1 MSARAKGGNQ
11 MSTTIN
17 KIDLGPRAR
26 RVVRFAARFVNP
38 LVLFVA
44 GRRWMPIVGILHHR
58 GRRTGHE
65 YATPIG
71 MRPLGD
77 GFVIP
82 RTFSDN
88 AAWYQNIKAAGE
100 GRVTY
105 LGRHYRVVEPEV
117 VDYATARPAFPR
129 YERLQFR
136 LIGINE
142 YLRLRVVPGLPAPRG
157 GGERSES
164 EGRDVNQMQKEKDY
178 MATNIAIAPKST
190 RSNLNLALVVIAL
203 AQLMVVLDVAIVN
216 VALPSI
222 QRELHFAATDL
233 EWVVNAYAITFGG
246 LLLLGGRTGD
256 LFGRRRMFIIGALM
270 FTAGSLAGGLATS
283 STFLIAARAAQ
294 GVGAAVLAPT
304 ALSLLAATFPQG
316 AERNRALGVYSAVSA
331 GGGAVGLLMGGII
344 TNYLSWRWIMFVN
357 VPIGL
362 LLAFAAP
369 RVLIRG
375 EGKPGRLDLPGAVTV
390 TAGVSLLVYGLARVA
405 THDWSDGVTRATLVI
420 AIAMLAAFVG
430 LEARGR
436 HPLMPL
442 RIFANRNRSGAYGLS
457 LAIGAALSGM
467 LFLLTLF
474 LQNVL
479 GFTPLQAGF
488 AFLPTAVGIGI
499 GAGLT
504 SRLIGRLGPRVP
516 MTTGALLAAIGMF
529 WLSAVTVHANYL
541 PDIVGPLVVL
551 AVGLGMAFVSTS
563 VIAISGVQPHESGLA
578 SALLNVGRQLGG
590 SLGIAIMGTIATTVT
605 RDQLATTRF
614 SPAALNHALTAGFSS
629 AFAVAGVIALA
640 GFVATLV
647 AVRHRQ
653 APAAVA
659 PLLEADEAA

>member
-1 MSARAKGGNQ
+1 MRTAIN
-11 MSTTIN
+11 TIY
-17 KIDLGPRAR
+17 LGPRAR
-26 RVVRFAARFVNP
+26 RIVRFAARFVNP
-38 LVLFVA
+38 IVLLIA
-44 GRRWMPIVGILHHR
+44 GRRWMPVVGILRHR
-58 GRRTGHE
+58 GRRSGRE

-88 AAWYQNIKAAGE
+88 AAWYQNVKAAGE
-100 GRVTY
+100 GRITY

-117 VDYATARPAFPR
+117 VDYATAKPAFPR
-129 YERLQFR
+129 YELAQFR

-142 YLRLRVVPGLPAPRG
+142 YMRLRVLPD
-157 GGERSES
+157 
-164 EGRDVNQMQKEKDY
+164 DVNQTQEQNVVDTKS
-178 MATNIAIAPKST
+178 AIQLKSPP
-190 RSNLNLALVVIAL
+190 RNLNLALVVIAL

-233 EWVVNAYAITFGG
+233 EWVVNAYAIAFGG
-246 LLLLGGRTGD
+246 LLLFGGRTGD

-270 FTAGSLAGGLATS
+270 FTAGSMAGGLATS

-294 GVGAAVLAPT
+294 GVGAAILAPT
-304 ALSLLAATFPQG
+304 ALSLLAATFRQG
-316 AERNRALGVYSAVSA
+316 AQRNRALGVYSAVSA
-331 GGGAVGLLMGGII
+331 GGGGIGLLMGGVI

-375 EGKPGRLDLPGAVTV
+375 EGKPGRLDLPGALTV

-405 THDWSDGVTRATLVI
+405 THDWSDNVTRAVL
-420 AIAMLAAFVG
+420 AIAVTLLVTFVA
-430 LEARGR
+430 LESRGR

-479 GFTPLQAGF
+479 GFSPLQAGF
-488 AFLPTAVGIGI
+488 AFLPTALGVVV

-504 SRLIGRLGPRVP
+504 SRVIGRVGPRVP
-516 MTTGALLAAIGMF
+516 MTTGALLAATGMF
-529 WLSAVTVHANYL
+529 WLSAVTVHANYFADVL
-541 PDIVGPLVVL
+541 GPLVVL
-551 AVGLGMAFVSTS
+551 AIGLGMAFVSTS
-563 VIAISGVQPHESGLA
+563 VTAISGVQPNESGLA
-578 SALLNVGRQLGG
+578 SALLSVGRQLGG

-605 RDQLATTRF
+605 RNQLATGPFTH
-614 SPAALNHALTAGFSS
+614 AAVNRALTTGFSA
-629 AFAVAGVIALA
+629 AFEIAGLIALA
-640 GFVATLV
+640 GFVTALV

-653 APAAVA
+653 SPAIAGPSVEVEVA
-659 PLLEADEAA
+659 A

>member
-1 MSARAKGGNQ
+1 MSNSHGGDQ
-11 MSTTIN
+11 MSTAINTIH
-17 KIDLGPRAR
+17 LGPRAR

-38 LVLFVA
+38 LVLFIA

-58 GRRTGHE
+58 GRRSGRE

-71 MRPLGD
+71 MRPMGG

-88 AAWYQNIKAAGE
+88 AAWYQNVKAAGE

-105 LGRHYRVVEPEV
+105 LGRRYRVVEPQV
-117 VDYATARPAFPR
+117 VDYATARAAFPR

-142 YLRLRVVPGLPAPRG
+142 YLRLRVASEDNNRAP
-157 GGERSES
+157 
-164 EGRDVNQMQKEKDY
+164 KEKTP
-178 MATNIAIAPKST
+178 MERTIAIEAKSPP
-190 RSNLNLALVVIAL
+190 RNLNLALIVIAL

-233 EWVVNAYAITFGG
+233 EWVVNAYAIAFGG
-246 LLLLGGRTGD
+246 LLLLGGRAGD
-256 LFGRRRMFIIGALM
+256 LFGRRRMFVIGALL
-270 FTAGSLAGGLATS
+270 FTAGSMAGGFATTPS
-283 STFLIAARAAQ
+283 FLIAARAAQ
-294 GVGAAVLAPT
+294 GVGAAILAPT
-304 ALSLLAATFPQG
+304 ALSLLAAMFPQG
-316 AERNRALGVYSAVSA
+316 PQRNRALGVYSAVSA
-331 GGGAVGLLMGGII
+331 GGGGIGLLMGGII

-369 RVLIRG
+369 RFLIRG
-375 EGKPGRLDLPGAVTV
+375 EGKPGRLDLLGAVTV
-390 TAGVSLLVYGLARVA
+390 TAGTSLLVYGLARVA
-405 THDWSDGVTRATLVI
+405 THDFSDSVTRGTL
-420 AIAMLAAFVG
+420 AIAVALLATFVA
-430 LEARGR
+430 LESRGR

-479 GFTPLQAGF
+479 GFSPLQAGF
-488 AFLPTAVGIGI
+488 AFLPTAAGVVV

-504 SRLIGRLGPRVP
+504 SRLIGRVGPRVP
-516 MTTGALLAAIGMF
+516 MTAGALLAATGLF
-529 WLSAVTVHANYL
+529 WLSAVTVHANYITDVL
-541 PDIVGPLVVL
+541 GPLAVL
-551 AVGLGMAFVSTS
+551 SIGLGMAFVSTS
-563 VIAISGVQPHESGLA
+563 VTAISGVQPNESGLA
-578 SALLNVGRQLGG
+578 SALLNVGRQIGG
-590 SLGIAIMGTIATTVT
+590 SLGIALMGTIATTVT
-605 RDQLATTRF
+605 RDQLAAGLRTHET
-614 SPAALNHALTAGFSS
+614 LNTALTAGFNT
-629 AFAVAGVIALA
+629 AFEVAGFIALA
-640 GFVATLV
+640 GFVTAIV
-647 AVRHRQ
+647 AVRHRSQQ
-653 APAAVA
+653 AAIET
-659 PLLEADEAA
+659 LQEAA

>member
-1 MSARAKGGNQ
+1 
-11 MSTTIN
+11 MSTSIN
-17 KIDLGPRAR
+17 KIYLGPRAR
-26 RVVRFAARFVNP
+26 RLVRFAARLVNP
-38 LVLFVA
+38 IVLLIA
-44 GRRWMPIVGILHHR
+44 GRRWMPVVGILRHR
-58 GRRTGHE
+58 GRRSGRE

-71 MRPLGD
+71 MRPLGG

-88 AAWYQNIKAAGE
+88 AAWYQNVKAAGE
-100 GRVTY
+100 GRIKY
-105 LGRHYRVVEPEV
+105 LGRHYRVAEPEI
-117 VDYATARPAFPR
+117 VDFATARPAFPR
-129 YERLQFR
+129 YELLQFR

-142 YLRLRVVPGLPAPRG
+142 YLRLRIVPDDINPTL
-157 GGERSES
+157 
-164 EGRDVNQMQKEKDY
+164 KEKAL
-178 MATNIAIAPKST
+178 MEKETATEPKSPP
-190 RSNLNLALVVIAL
+190 RNLNVALVVIAL

-233 EWVVNAYAITFGG
+233 EWVVNAYAIAFGG

-256 LFGRRRMFIIGALM
+256 LFGRRRMFVIGALM
-270 FTAGSLAGGLATS
+270 FTAGSMAGGLATS
-283 STFLIAARAAQ
+283 PTFLIVARAAQ
-294 GVGAAVLAPT
+294 GVGAAILAPT

-316 AERNRALGVYSAVSA
+316 AQRNRALGVYSAVSA
-331 GGGAVGLLMGGII
+331 GGGGIGLLMGGVI

-375 EGKPGRLDLPGAVTV
+375 EGKPGRLDLPGAITV

-405 THDWSDGVTRATLVI
+405 THDWSDGVTRATLLI
-420 AIAMLAAFVG
+420 AVALLVTFVA
-430 LEARGR
+430 LESRGR

-479 GFTPLQAGF
+479 GFSPLQAGF
-488 AFLPTAVGIGI
+488 AFLPTALGVVV

-504 SRLIGRLGPRVP
+504 SRLIGRVGPRVP
-516 MTTGALLAAIGMF
+516 MTAGAPLAATGMF
-529 WLSAVTVHANYL
+529 WLSAVTVHANYFADVL
-541 PDIVGPLVVL
+541 GPLVVL
-551 AVGLGMAFVSTS
+551 AIGLGMAFVSTS
-563 VIAISGVQPHESGLA
+563 VIAISGVQPNESGLA

-605 RDQLATTRF
+605 RNQLATGPFTH
-614 SPAALNHALTAGFSS
+614 AAVNRALTAGFSS
-629 AFAVAGVIALA
+629 AFEIAGVIAIA
-640 GFVATLV
+640 GFVIALV
-647 AVRHRQ
+647 AVRHHQ
-653 APAAVA
+653 SPAVA
-659 PLLEADEAA
+659 APNVEVELAA

>member
-1 MSARAKGGNQ
+1 
-11 MSTTIN
+11 MSTAINTIH
-17 KIDLGPRAR
+17 LGPRAR

-38 LVLFVA
+38 LVLLVA
-44 GRRWMPIVGILHHR
+44 GRRWMPVVGILHHR
-58 GRRTGHE
+58 GRRTGRE

-82 RTFSDN
+82 RTFGDN

-100 GRVTY
+100 GRITY
-105 LGRHYRVVEPEV
+105 LGRHYRVVEPAV

-129 YERLQFR
+129 YERAQFR

-142 YLRLRVVPGLPAPRG
+142 YLRLRAVPGLPATRG
-157 GGERSES
+157 DGERSEP
-164 EGRDVNQMQKEKDY
+164 EGTGVNQSRLEKTP
-178 MATNIAIAPKST
+178 MATDIAIAPKST
-190 RSNLNLALVVIAL
+190 PRNLNLALVVIAL

-233 EWVVNAYAITFGG
+233 EWVVNAYAIAFGG

-331 GGGAVGLLMGGII
+331 GGGGLGLLMGGII

-405 THDWSDGVTRATLVI
+405 THDWSDSVTRATLVI
-420 AIAMLAAFVG
+420 AVALLVTFVA
-430 LEARGR
+430 LESRGR

-479 GFTPLQAGF
+479 GFSPLQAGF
-488 AFLPTAVGIGI
+488 AFLPTALGVIV

-516 MTTGALLAAIGMF
+516 MTTGALLAATGMF
-529 WLSAVTVHANYL
+529 WLSAVTVQANYFTDVL
-541 PDIVGPLVVL
+541 GPLVVL
-551 AVGLGMAFVSTS
+551 AIGLGMAFVATS
-563 VIAISGVQPHESGLA
+563 VTAISGVQPNESGLA

-605 RDQLATTRF
+605 RNQLATTAF
-614 SPAALNHALTAGFSS
+614 SHAAVNRALTAGFSS
-629 AFAVAGVIALA
+629 AFQVAGLIALA
-640 GFVATLV
+640 GFVTALV
-647 AVRHRQ
+647 AVRHRRT
-653 APAAVA
+653 PASEAKAV
-659 PLLEADEAA
+659 EAEIAA

>member
-1 MSARAKGGNQ
+1 MRTAIN
-11 MSTTIN
+11 TIY
-17 KIDLGPRAR
+17 LGPRAR
-26 RVVRFAARFVNP
+26 RIVRFAARFVNP
-38 LVLFVA
+38 IVLLIA
-44 GRRWMPIVGILHHR
+44 GRRWMPVVGILRHR
-58 GRRTGHE
+58 GRRSGRE

-88 AAWYQNIKAAGE
+88 AAWYQNVKAAGE
-100 GRVTY
+100 GRITY

-117 VDYATARPAFPR
+117 VDYATAKPAFPR
-129 YERLQFR
+129 YELAQFR

-142 YLRLRVVPGLPAPRG
+142 YMRMRVLPD
-157 GGERSES
+157 
-164 EGRDVNQMQKEKDY
+164 DVNQTQEQNVVDTKS
-178 MATNIAIAPKST
+178 AIQLKSPP
-190 RSNLNLALVVIAL
+190 RNLNLALIVIAL

-233 EWVVNAYAITFGG
+233 EWVVNAYAIAFGG
-246 LLLLGGRTGD
+246 LLLFGGRTGD

-270 FTAGSLAGGLATS
+270 FTAGSMAGGLATS

-294 GVGAAVLAPT
+294 GVGAAILAPT
-304 ALSLLAATFPQG
+304 ALSLLAATFRQG
-316 AERNRALGVYSAVSA
+316 AQRNRALGVYSAVSA
-331 GGGAVGLLMGGII
+331 GGGGIGLLMGGVI

-375 EGKPGRLDLPGAVTV
+375 EGKPGRLDLPGALTV

-405 THDWSDGVTRATLVI
+405 THDWSDNVTRAVL
-420 AIAMLAAFVG
+420 AIAVTLLVTFVA
-430 LEARGR
+430 LESRGR

-474 LQNVL
+474 MQNVL
-479 GFTPLQAGF
+479 GFSPLQAGF
-488 AFLPTAVGIGI
+488 AFLPTALGVVV

-504 SRLIGRLGPRVP
+504 SRVIGRVGPRVP
-516 MTTGALLAAIGMF
+516 MTTGALLAATGMF
-529 WLSAVTVHANYL
+529 WLSAVTVHANYFADVL
-541 PDIVGPLVVL
+541 GPLVVL
-551 AVGLGMAFVSTS
+551 AIGLGMAFVSTS
-563 VIAISGVQPHESGLA
+563 VTAISGVQPNESGLA

-605 RDQLATTRF
+605 RNQLATGPFTH
-614 SPAALNHALTAGFSS
+614 AAVNRALTTGFSA
-629 AFAVAGVIALA
+629 AFEIAGLIALA
-640 GFVATLV
+640 GFVTALV

-653 APAAVA
+653 SPAIAGPSVEVEVA
-659 PLLEADEAA
+659 A

>member
-1 MSARAKGGNQ
+1 MRTAIN
-11 MSTTIN
+11 TIY
-17 KIDLGPRAR
+17 LGPRAR
-26 RVVRFAARFVNP
+26 RIVRFAARFVNP
-38 LVLFVA
+38 IVLLIA
-44 GRRWMPIVGILHHR
+44 GRRWMPVVGILRHR
-58 GRRTGHE
+58 GRRSGRE

-88 AAWYQNIKAAGE
+88 AAWYQNVKAAGE
-100 GRVTY
+100 GRITY

-117 VDYATARPAFPR
+117 VDYTTAKPAFPR
-129 YERLQFR
+129 YELAQFR

-142 YLRLRVVPGLPAPRG
+142 YMRLRVLPD
-157 GGERSES
+157 
-164 EGRDVNQMQKEKDY
+164 DVNQTQEQNVVDTKS
-178 MATNIAIAPKST
+178 AIQLKSPP
-190 RSNLNLALVVIAL
+190 RNLNLALVVIAL

-233 EWVVNAYAITFGG
+233 EWVVNAYAIAFGG
-246 LLLLGGRTGD
+246 LLLFGGRTGD

-270 FTAGSLAGGLATS
+270 FTAGSMAGGLATS

-294 GVGAAVLAPT
+294 GVGAAILAPT
-304 ALSLLAATFPQG
+304 ALSLLAATFRQG
-316 AERNRALGVYSAVSA
+316 AQRNRALGVYSAVSA
-331 GGGAVGLLMGGII
+331 GGGGIGLLMGGVI

-375 EGKPGRLDLPGAVTV
+375 EGKPGRLDLPGALTV

-405 THDWSDGVTRATLVI
+405 THDWSDNVTRAVL
-420 AIAMLAAFVG
+420 AIAVTLLVTFVA
-430 LEARGR
+430 LESRGR

-479 GFTPLQAGF
+479 GFSPLQAGF
-488 AFLPTAVGIGI
+488 AFLPTALGVVV

-504 SRLIGRLGPRVP
+504 SRVIGRVGPRVP
-516 MTTGALLAAIGMF
+516 MTTGALLAATGMF
-529 WLSAVTVHANYL
+529 WLSAVTVHANYFADVL
-541 PDIVGPLVVL
+541 GPLVVL
-551 AVGLGMAFVSTS
+551 AIGLGMAFVSTS
-563 VIAISGVQPHESGLA
+563 VTAISGVQPNESGLA

-605 RDQLATTRF
+605 GNQLATGPFTH
-614 SPAALNHALTAGFSS
+614 AAVNRALTTGFSAGFEI
-629 AFAVAGVIALA
+629 AGLIALA
-640 GFVATLV
+640 GFVTALV

-653 APAAVA
+653 SPAIAGPSVEVEVA
-659 PLLEADEAA
+659 A

>member
-1 MSARAKGGNQ
+1 MSN
-11 MSTTIN
+11 TYPTNTIN
-17 KIDLGPRAR
+17 LGPRAR

-38 LVLFVA
+38 LVLLVA
-44 GRRWMPIVGILHHR
+44 GRRWMPVVGILHHR
-58 GRRTGHE
+58 GRRTGRE

-71 MRPLGD
+71 MRRLGD

-88 AAWYQNIKAAGE
+88 AAWYQNIQAAGE

-105 LGRHYRVVEPEV
+105 LGRHYRVVEPEL
-117 VDYATARPAFPR
+117 VDYATARRAFPR
-129 YERLQFR
+129 YERAQFR

-142 YLRLRVVPGLPAPRG
+142 YLRLRAIPDGT
-157 GGERSES
+157 
-164 EGRDVNQMQKEKDY
+164 NQTRKEKTQV
-178 MATNIAIAPKST
+178 ATNIAIAPKST
-190 RSNLNLALVVIAL
+190 PRNLNLALVVIAL

-233 EWVVNAYAITFGG
+233 EWVVNAYAIAFGG
-246 LLLLGGRTGD
+246 LLLFGGRTGD
-256 LFGRRRMFIIGALM
+256 LFGRRRIFIIGALM

-283 STFLIAARAAQ
+283 STFLIVARAAQ

-390 TAGVSLLVYGLARVA
+390 TAGISLLVYGLARVA
-405 THDWSDGVTRATLVI
+405 THDWSDSVTRATLVI
-420 AIAMLAAFVG
+420 AIALLATFVA
-430 LEARGR
+430 LESRGR

-479 GFTPLQAGF
+479 DFTPLQAGF
-488 AFLPTAVGIGI
+488 AFLPTALGVIV

-504 SRLIGRLGPRVP
+504 SRLIGRVGPRVP
-516 MTTGALLAAIGMF
+516 MTTGALLAATGLF
-529 WLSAVTVHANYL
+529 WLSAVTVYANYL
-541 PDIVGPLVVL
+541 TDVLGPLVVL
-551 AVGLGMAFVSTS
+551 AIGLGMAFVSTS
-563 VIAISGVQPHESGLA
+563 ATAISGAQPNESGLA

-605 RDQLATTRF
+605 RNQLATTRF
-614 SPAALNHALTAGFSS
+614 SHAALNGALTAGFSS
-629 AFAVAGVIALA
+629 AFQVAGVIALA
-640 GFVATLV
+640 GFVTALV

-659 PLLEADEAA
+659 PLVEADVAA

>member
-1 MSARAKGGNQ
+1 
-11 MSTTIN
+11 MSTAINTIY
-17 KIDLGPRAR
+17 LGPRAR
-26 RVVRFAARFVNP
+26 RIVRFAARFVNP
-38 LVLFVA
+38 IVLLIA
-44 GRRWMPIVGILHHR
+44 GRRWMPVVGILRHR
-58 GRRTGHE
+58 GRRSGRE

-88 AAWYQNIKAAGE
+88 AAWYQNVKAAGE
-100 GRVTY
+100 GRITY

-117 VDYATARPAFPR
+117 VDYATAKPAFPR
-129 YERLQFR
+129 YELAQFR

-142 YLRLRVVPGLPAPRG
+142 YMRLRVLPD
-157 GGERSES
+157 
-164 EGRDVNQMQKEKDY
+164 DVNQTQEQNVVDTKS
-178 MATNIAIAPKST
+178 AIQLKSPP
-190 RSNLNLALVVIAL
+190 RNLNLALVVIAL

-233 EWVVNAYAITFGG
+233 EWVVNAYAIAFGG
-246 LLLLGGRTGD
+246 LLLFGGRTGD

-270 FTAGSLAGGLATS
+270 FTAGSMAGGLATS

-294 GVGAAVLAPT
+294 GVGAAILAPT
-304 ALSLLAATFPQG
+304 ALSLLAATFRQG
-316 AERNRALGVYSAVSA
+316 AQRNRALGVYSAVSA
-331 GGGAVGLLMGGII
+331 GGGGIGLLMGGVI

-375 EGKPGRLDLPGAVTV
+375 EGKPGRLDLPGALTV

-405 THDWSDGVTRATLVI
+405 THDWSDNVTRAVL
-420 AIAMLAAFVG
+420 AIAVTLLVTFVA
-430 LEARGR
+430 LESRGR

-479 GFTPLQAGF
+479 GFSPLQAGF
-488 AFLPTAVGIGI
+488 AFLPTALGVVV

-504 SRLIGRLGPRVP
+504 SRVIGRVGPRVP
-516 MTTGALLAAIGMF
+516 MTTGALLAATGMF
-529 WLSAVTVHANYL
+529 WLSAVTVHANYFADVL
-541 PDIVGPLVVL
+541 GPLVVL
-551 AVGLGMAFVSTS
+551 AIGLGMAFVSTS
-563 VIAISGVQPHESGLA
+563 VTAISGVQPNESGLA

-605 RDQLATTRF
+605 RNQLATGPFTH
-614 SPAALNHALTAGFSS
+614 AAVNRALTTGFSA
-629 AFAVAGVIALA
+629 AFEIAGLIALA
-640 GFVATLV
+640 GFVTALV

-653 APAAVA
+653 SPAIAGPSVEVEVA
-659 PLLEADEAA
+659 A

>member
-1 MSARAKGGNQ
+1 MSDGTQGGNS
-11 MSTTIN
+11 MSTPINTIH
-17 KIDLGPRAR
+17 LGPRAR

-38 LVLFVA
+38 LVLLVA
-44 GRRWMPIVGILHHR
+44 GRRWMPVVGILYHR
-58 GRRTGHE
+58 GRRTGRE

-105 LGRHYRVVEPEV
+105 LGRHHRVVEPEV

-142 YLRLRVVPGLPAPRG
+142 YLRLRAVPD
-157 GGERSES
+157 EIH
-164 EGRDVNQMQKEKDY
+164 QTHKEKTQ
-178 MATNIAIAPKST
+178 MATSIAIAPKST
-190 RSNLNLALVVIAL
+190 PRNLNLALVVIAL

-222 QRELHFAATDL
+222 QRELQFAATDL
-233 EWVVNAYAITFGG
+233 EWVVNAYAIAFGG
-246 LLLLGGRTGD
+246 LLLFGGRTGD

-316 AERNRALGVYSAVSA
+316 ADRNRAFGVYSAVSA

-390 TAGVSLLVYGLARVA
+390 TAGVALLVYGLARVA
-405 THDWSDGVTRATLVI
+405 THDWSDSVTRATLVI
-420 AIAMLAAFVG
+420 AVALLATFVA
-430 LEARGR
+430 LESRGR

-479 GFTPLQAGF
+479 DFTPLQAGF
-488 AFLPTAVGIGI
+488 AFLPTAVGVGV
-499 GAGLT
+499 GAGVT

-529 WLSAVTVHANYL
+529 WLSAVTVHANYVQDVL
-541 PDIVGPLVVL
+541 GPLVVL
-551 AVGLGMAFVSTS
+551 AIGLGMAFVSTS
-563 VIAISGVQPHESGLA
+563 VTAISGVQANESGLA

-590 SLGIAIMGTIATTVT
+590 SLGIAIMGTVATTVT
-605 RDQLATTRF
+605 RNQLATAPFTH
-614 SPAALNHALTAGFSS
+614 AALNRALTAGFSS
-629 AFAVAGVIALA
+629 AFEVAGLIAIA
-640 GFVATLV
+640 GFVTALA

-653 APAAVA
+653 TSNAVA
-659 PLLEADEAA
+659 PIANAEVAA

>member
-1 MSARAKGGNQ
+1 MSDLKTNSIGGAGSEQ
-11 MSTTIN
+11 TSAAIN
-17 KIDLGPRAR
+17 AIHLGPRAR

-38 LVLFVA
+38 LVLLIA
-44 GRRWMPIVGILHHR
+44 GRRWMPVVGILRHR
-58 GRRTGHE
+58 GRRSGRE

-71 MRPLGD
+71 MRRLGD

-88 AAWYQNIKAAGE
+88 AAWYLNVKAAGE
-100 GRVTY
+100 GRIKY

-142 YLRLRVVPGLPAPRG
+142 YLRLRVVPDNITQTHKERTHMEAKVVVPA
-157 GGERSES
+157 ES
-164 EGRDVNQMQKEKDY
+164 
-178 MATNIAIAPKST
+178 KS
-190 RSNLNLALVVIAL
+190 RNLNVALVVIAL

-233 EWVVNAYAITFGG
+233 EWVVNAYAIAFGG

-256 LFGRRRMFIIGALM
+256 LYGKRRMFIIGALF
-270 FTAGSLAGGLATS
+270 FTAGSMAGGFATS
-283 STFLIAARAAQ
+283 SSFLIAARAAQ
-294 GVGAAVLAPT
+294 GIGAAILAPT

-316 AERNRALGVYSAVSA
+316 AQRNRALGVYSAVSA

-390 TAGVSLLVYGLARVA
+390 TTGVSLLVYGLARVA
-405 THDWSDGVTRATLVI
+405 TQDWSDSVTRGTL
-420 AIAMLAAFVG
+420 AIAVALLVTFVA

-479 GFTPLQAGF
+479 LFSPLQAGF
-488 AFLPTAVGIGI
+488 AFLPTALGIVV

-516 MTTGALLAAIGMF
+516 MTTGALLAATGMF
-529 WLSAVTVHANYL
+529 WLSAVTVHANYVTEVL
-541 PDIVGPLVVL
+541 GPLVVL
-551 AVGLGMAFVSTS
+551 SIGLGMAFVSTS
-563 VIAISGVQPHESGLA
+563 LIAISGVQPNESGLA

-605 RDQLATTRF
+605 RNQLATGPFTH
-614 SPAALNHALTAGFSS
+614 AAVNRALTAGFSS
-629 AFAVAGVIALA
+629 AFEIAGVILLA
-640 GFVATLV
+640 GFVTVLV

-653 APAAVA
+653 TPAAAARIV
-659 PLLEADEAA
+659 EVEAAA